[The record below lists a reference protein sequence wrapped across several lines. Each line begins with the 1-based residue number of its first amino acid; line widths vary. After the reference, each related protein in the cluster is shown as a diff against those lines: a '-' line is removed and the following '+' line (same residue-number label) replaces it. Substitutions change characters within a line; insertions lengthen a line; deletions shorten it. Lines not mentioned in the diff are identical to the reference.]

1 MRRTAAHSIM
11 LAHTVF
17 SVCRGT
23 TVRADGVVLKSL
35 RAVLSMG
42 PGELWLTPSVEAKT
56 LGVQA
61 NVSAEYAV
69 GSKST
74 NDSSE
79 TLQNAK

>member
-1 MRRTAAHSIM
+1 
-11 LAHTVF
+11 
-17 SVCRGT
+17 
-23 TVRADGVVLKSL
+23 
-35 RAVLSMG
+35 MG